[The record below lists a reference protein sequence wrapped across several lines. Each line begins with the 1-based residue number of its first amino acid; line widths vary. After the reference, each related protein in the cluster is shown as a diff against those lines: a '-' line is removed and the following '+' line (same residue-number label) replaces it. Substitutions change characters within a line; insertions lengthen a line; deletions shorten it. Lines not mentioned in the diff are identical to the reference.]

1 MTTRV
6 FLVDDN
12 AIVREGLRGI
22 LEREPD
28 IEVVGETGDGRTAL
42 DTVRAFPPDV
52 VVMDISLPSL
62 NGIEAT
68 RQLNAETPSIT
79 VLACSQHDE
88 RQFVAC
94 MFQAGASGYLLK
106 TEAHRDLVKAIR
118 QVLSGHR
125 YVSPQ
130 LIDPLI
136 DNYVQHYE
144 EDTSSS
150 PLTTREREVV
160 QLTAEGKSIAQI
172 ATELNRSEKTI
183 ANHRQHI
190 MNKLNLHSVVELTRY
205 AIKNRIT
212 FLDS

>member
-1 MTTRV
+1 MRPDHNH
-6 FLVDDN
+6 LLQADLCN
-12 AIVREGLRGI
+12 VRG
-22 LEREPD
+22 
-28 IEVVGETGDGRTAL
+28 
-42 DTVRAFPPDV
+42 
-52 VVMDISLPSL
+52 
-62 NGIEAT
+62 
-68 RQLNAETPSIT
+68 
-79 VLACSQHDE
+79 
-88 RQFVAC
+88 
-94 MFQAGASGYLLK
+94 
-106 TEAHRDLVKAIR
+106 
-118 QVLSGHR
+118 

-212 FLDS
+212 FLDSSDP